1 MDLKDFCGGEDFF
14 NADKI
19 FNTTD
24 PQLSKCF
31 EHTVLDLTPC
41 AYMLIFGTIY
51 FLLYR
56 KSYLSYINPSPFFK
70 AKMVFTVA
78 LCLLALANLGL
89 GIWEYTHS
97 IRLGYVYLISPAVLT
112 IGMAKAAFFLS
123 FDRRKGI
130 RSSILL
136 TFFWLLYLVFWTII
150 FKSQVERLLDSKPLD
165 DRELFRAI
173 TFFISYACV
182 LSLFVMCFFVDDPP
196 AFPPKDPSTNYNVF
210 IEVLAEEHY
219 CQEPGALQHGQDFE
233 HEIKDNLKPCP
244 EPSSSFLSRLT
255 FQWCSK
261 IILTGY
267 KCPLVDSDLWNLNRV
282 DKAEKVVAHLLK
294 KWNAEKSKFKNQQ
307 QERGSSSEDLFSTS
321 TDEEVLIEQP
331 KKKKKM
337 PSLFKALVKTFGP
350 FYLVSTVLDLIGVL
364 LTFVSPQLLRGMISF
379 TKSDAPAWQGYTLAV
394 LLFLT
399 AMLLS
404 IVQQQDNHAVLTVGM
419 RVRSGIIAAVYRKAL
434 TLSNAARKEST
445 VGEIVNL
452 MSVDAQRMLDVTTC
466 INVFWSAPLQII
478 LSMYFLW
485 QTIGPSTL
493 AGRGVMVLLVP
504 INAFIASRVH
514 KYQTEQMKHK
524 DERIKVMNEILNGI
538 KVLKMYAWELSFRD
552 KVETIRGKELHVL
565 KRGAYLNAAATF
577 TYTCAPLLV
586 SLTTFGVY
594 TLSDPNNIL
603 DAEKAF
609 VSISLFNILQFP
621 LIILPFS
628 ISFLVQATVS
638 LKRLQKF
645 FCYDELDPE
654 NVDRASCSGPLISI
668 KNGTFAWDKEK
679 EPTLQ
684 DINLSVPKGSLIAVV
699 GQVGS
704 GKSSLIN
711 SLLGN
716 MEKLNGKVSVK
727 GSVAYV
733 GQQAWIQNLTVRE
746 NILFGKPLDVC
757 KYQDIIEACELKED
771 FEMLPA
777 SDQTEIGE
785 KGINLSGGQKQRVSI
800 ARAVYQD
807 SDVYLFDDPLSA
819 VDAHVGKNIFDN
831 VFGPNGYLQKKTR
844 VLVTH
849 GVSFL
854 PQVDMIVV
862 LVDGKISEV
871 GHYDELMERNGDFAE
886 FLKNYS
892 NYEEDEIDDELS
904 ALNLSFVGT
913 LPDDEDPEPIIG
925 SEGSAAFIARRQF
938 QRQISRQS
946 SGEQAVPSPT
956 SKYHPIKKDDPNL
969 TCKLPE
975 LKIPKASKLIV
986 TETAETGNIKASVF
1000 LSYIRSVGFVPSFII
1015 IVFSILSSGSSV
1027 GSSIWLAD
1035 WTKDSGKPGEPHDS
1049 IAFRLVIYGVFA
1061 LTKTIAILVSSLA
1074 FTYGS
1079 VAASTALHSKMLS
1092 NVLKATMSFFD
1103 TTPLGRIVNRFSK
1116 DMYQIDQVVPQ
1127 CMNGFIR
1134 TFFMTLST
1142 IVVVIYSTPIF
1153 GTVVLPIFL
1162 LYWFVQRFYVRTSR
1176 QLKRLESISRS
1187 PIYSHFSE
1195 TLAGASTIRAYGLQ
1209 KTFIKQNELKVDSNL
1224 MAHYPNIVSN
1234 RWLALRLQIVGNL
1247 IVFFAAIFA
1256 VVEKGH
1262 IEAAIV
1268 GLSISYAMQVTN
1280 TLNIMVRTASEVETN
1295 IVAVERVEEY
1305 ASVQQEAPLNI
1316 EHNLPNSS
1324 WPDRGGI
1331 KFVNYSTRY
1340 RDELDLVV
1348 RGINVDIK
1356 GGEKIGVVGRT
1367 GAGKSSLTL
1376 ALFRIIEAAE
1386 GMITIDGLDL
1396 GKMGL
1401 HSLRSK
1407 LSIIPQDPILFC
1419 GTFRMNLDPFDTYS
1433 DEKVWDA
1440 LEHSH
1445 LKNFVST
1452 LPKKLEH
1459 EVAEGGENLSVGQR
1473 QLVCLA
1479 RALLR
1484 KSKILVLD
1492 EATAAVDLET
1502 DDLIQDTIK
1511 SEFADSTTFTI
1522 AHRLNTIM
1530 DSTRVLVLDAGKV
1543 AEFDNPENLLKAK
1556 GIFYSMAKAAGLAS

>member
-14 NADKI
+14 NVDKI

-31 EHTVLDLTPC
+31 KHTVLDLTPC
-41 AYMLIFGTIY
+41 AYMLTFGTIY

-78 LCLLALANLGL
+78 LCLLALANLGR

-97 IRLGYVYLISPAVLT
+97 IRLGYVFLISPAVLA

-165 DRELFRAI
+165 DGELFRAI

-196 AFPPKDPSTNYNVF
+196 AFPPK
-210 IEVLAEEHY
+210 EHY
-219 CQEPGALQHGQDFE
+219 CQEPGALQHDQDFE

-255 FQWCSK
+255 FQWCS
-261 IILTGY
+261 
-267 KCPLVDSDLWNLNRV
+267 
-282 DKAEKVVAHLLK
+282 
-294 KWNAEKSKFKNQQ
+294 KNQQ

-337 PSLFKALVKTFGP
+337 PSLFKAFVKTFGP

-364 LTFVSPQLLRGMISF
+364 LTFVSPQLLRGMIAF

-493 AGRGVMVLLVP
+493 AGLGVMVLLVP

-621 LIILPFS
+621 LIVLPFS

-654 NVDRASCSGPLISI
+654 NVDRVSCSGPLISI

-684 DINLSVPKGSLIAVV
+684 EYDIDTNGSLF
-699 GQVGS
+699 
-704 GKSSLIN
+704 
-711 SLLGN
+711 
-716 MEKLNGKVSVK
+716 
-727 GSVAYV
+727 
-733 GQQAWIQNLTVRE
+733 IQN
-746 NILFGKPLDVC
+746 DV
-757 KYQDIIEACELKED
+757 L
-771 FEMLPA
+771 
-777 SDQTEIGE
+777 
-785 KGINLSGGQKQRVSI
+785 
-800 ARAVYQD
+800 
-807 SDVYLFDDPLSA
+807 
-819 VDAHVGKNIFDN
+819 
-831 VFGPNGYLQKKTR
+831 
-844 VLVTH
+844 
-849 GVSFL
+849 
-854 PQVDMIVV
+854 
-862 LVDGKISEV
+862 
-871 GHYDELMERNGDFAE
+871 
-886 FLKNYS
+886 
-892 NYEEDEIDDELS
+892 
-904 ALNLSFVGT
+904 
-913 LPDDEDPEPIIG
+913 
-925 SEGSAAFIARRQF
+925 
-938 QRQISRQS
+938 
-946 SGEQAVPSPT
+946 
-956 SKYHPIKKDDPNL
+956 
-969 TCKLPE
+969 
-975 LKIPKASKLIV
+975 
-986 TETAETGNIKASVF
+986 
-1000 LSYIRSVGFVPSFII
+1000 
-1015 IVFSILSSGSSV
+1015 
-1027 GSSIWLAD
+1027 
-1035 WTKDSGKPGEPHDS
+1035 
-1049 IAFRLVIYGVFA
+1049 
-1061 LTKTIAILVSSLA
+1061 
-1074 FTYGS
+1074 
-1079 VAASTALHSKMLS
+1079 
-1092 NVLKATMSFFD
+1092 
-1103 TTPLGRIVNRFSK
+1103 
-1116 DMYQIDQVVPQ
+1116 
-1127 CMNGFIR
+1127 
-1134 TFFMTLST
+1134 
-1142 IVVVIYSTPIF
+1142 
-1153 GTVVLPIFL
+1153 
-1162 LYWFVQRFYVRTSR
+1162 
-1176 QLKRLESISRS
+1176 
-1187 PIYSHFSE
+1187 
-1195 TLAGASTIRAYGLQ
+1195 
-1209 KTFIKQNELKVDSNL
+1209 
-1224 MAHYPNIVSN
+1224 
-1234 RWLALRLQIVGNL
+1234 
-1247 IVFFAAIFA
+1247 
-1256 VVEKGH
+1256 
-1262 IEAAIV
+1262 
-1268 GLSISYAMQVTN
+1268 
-1280 TLNIMVRTASEVETN
+1280 
-1295 IVAVERVEEY
+1295 
-1305 ASVQQEAPLNI
+1305 
-1316 EHNLPNSS
+1316 
-1324 WPDRGGI
+1324 
-1331 KFVNYSTRY
+1331 
-1340 RDELDLVV
+1340 
-1348 RGINVDIK
+1348 
-1356 GGEKIGVVGRT
+1356 
-1367 GAGKSSLTL
+1367 
-1376 ALFRIIEAAE
+1376 
-1386 GMITIDGLDL
+1386 
-1396 GKMGL
+1396 
-1401 HSLRSK
+1401 
-1407 LSIIPQDPILFC
+1407 
-1419 GTFRMNLDPFDTYS
+1419 
-1433 DEKVWDA
+1433 
-1440 LEHSH
+1440 
-1445 LKNFVST
+1445 
-1452 LPKKLEH
+1452 
-1459 EVAEGGENLSVGQR
+1459 
-1473 QLVCLA
+1473 
-1479 RALLR
+1479 
-1484 KSKILVLD
+1484 
-1492 EATAAVDLET
+1492 
-1502 DDLIQDTIK
+1502 
-1511 SEFADSTTFTI
+1511 
-1522 AHRLNTIM
+1522 
-1530 DSTRVLVLDAGKV
+1530 
-1543 AEFDNPENLLKAK
+1543 
-1556 GIFYSMAKAAGLAS
+1556 